1 MKRKILFKSV
11 VDDHVRIE
19 EIEGLDLS
27 RIREK
32 ADEAR
37 HQTERFMLLSDSQV
51 EQLRE
56 QL

>member
-1 MKRKILFKSV
+1 MKRKVLFQSV
-11 VDDHVRIE
+11 ANDEVRIE
-19 EIEGLDLS
+19 EIEDLDLS

-32 ADEAR
+32 ADEGR
-37 HQTERFMLLSDSQV
+37 HQTERFMVLTDRQV